1 MSVRVVLTAA
11 VLLYVATVG
20 IAQRRD
26 VFVASRDHAAIAY
39 STTPGA
45 DPVARLSRRLQEGA
59 ATLSFDPAIGYLRS
73 LLAAL
78 QIPAESQSLVFSPT
92 SFQAPLID
100 MRNPRALFF
109 NDAVAVAWVRGGA
122 VLEIASLDPRQG
134 VLFYTLDQKPAAT
147 PQFTRNDQCLACH
160 LSWETLG
167 VPGLVMMST
176 LPRPDENAYASGF
189 FTTHGSPFDQRWSG
203 WYVTGNPGAPHLGNR
218 PVTPAELHRSTIAA
232 PARPVTSLDGA
243 FDLEGYPSP
252 HSDVV
257 ALMVLGHQVTMTN
270 HLIRIGWEA
279 RLAATEGEDAA
290 ARVREA
296 AVDVVDYM
304 LFVDEPPLTGRV
316 QGSSTFAETFASTGP
331 VDDRGRSLR
340 QFDLT
345 RRMMRYPC
353 SYMIYSDAFDALP
366 PAARDAIYARLWR
379 VLAGEE
385 RGPRYARLTAADR
398 HAIIEILG
406 ATKKDLPDYFRTS
419 NTITVAK

>member
-1 MSVRVVLTAA
+1 MSFRGAVIAAA
-11 VLLYVATVG
+11 VVFVAAVVS
-20 IAQRRD
+20 AQRRD

-39 STTPGA
+39 SRTPPT
-45 DPVARLSRRLQEGA
+45 DPVARLNERVREGA
-59 ATLSFDPAIGYLRS
+59 ATLTFDGESGYLRS

-78 QIPAESQSLVFSPT
+78 DVPVEAQALVFSPT

-109 NDAVAVAWVRGGA
+109 NDAVAVGWVRGGA
-122 VLEIASLDPRQG
+122 VLEVTAVDPRQG
-134 VLFYTLDQKPAAT
+134 VIFYALDQKPAER

-160 LSWETLG
+160 LTWDTLG
-167 VPGLVMMST
+167 VPGLLMNST

-203 WYVTGNPGAPHLGNR
+203 WYVTGTPGARHLGNV
-218 PVTPAELHRSTIAA
+218 PVAPAELKRSTVPA
-232 PARPVTSLDGA
+232 PARPLASLEGL
-243 FDLEGYPSP
+243 FDLKGFPSA

-270 HLIRIGWEA
+270 HLTRIGWEA
-279 RLAATEGEDAA
+279 RLATAEGGDAE

-296 AVDVVDYM
+296 AVDVVDYL
-304 LFVDEPPLTGRV
+304 LFVDEPPLAARV
-316 QGSSTFAETFASTGP
+316 QGSSAFAERFAAVGP
-331 VDDRGRSLR
+331 RDGEGRSLR

-353 SYMIYSDAFDALP
+353 SYLIYSEQFEALP
-366 PAARDAIYARLWR
+366 PLAKDAIYARLWR

-385 RGPRYARLTAADR
+385 KGARYARLTAADR
-398 HAIIEILG
+398 QAILEILR
-406 ATKKDLPDYFRTS
+406 ATKRDLPDYFRTS
-419 NTITVAK
+419 NTV